1 MATIMKS
8 AGIDLILLE
17 MMHVP
22 ERIEIAMSA
31 ALATGLPVWAG
42 FSARRSDDG
51 RLLSYWA
58 GDDLPFDDIARLASR
73 PGICAAG

>member
-8 AGIDLILLE
+8 AGSDLILLE

-58 GDDLPFDDIARLASR
+58 GDDLPFDDIARLASP